1 MILLNTMPINNSSYA
16 MRGVHARPDKV
27 APWLADDADWFFCGV
42 HFSSPGMGK
51 GETQAA
57 ESAPQLELIDPSIE
71 QAIGDRRSAVTP
83 ACSYGWWLMSDADLF

>member
-1 MILLNTMPINNSSYA
+1 MPINNSSYA

-71 QAIGDRRSAVTP
+71 QAIGDRRSALGADASMFV
-83 ACSYGWWLMSDADLF
+83 WLVVDV

>member
-1 MILLNTMPINNSSYA
+1 

-71 QAIGDRRSAVTP
+71 QAIGDRRSALTP